1 MLSLSAIYSN
11 AKYCQTVLVH
21 FSNRLPSGK
30 TASLKNLP
38 TYVTRHES
46 KMSRRD
52 VKQTGSNTVPLGEAM
67 GRLRL
72 GGGGPSLLNPSYLG
86 GGGSSSVAVVET
98 YETRGRKDPFS
109 YWVNYAKF
117 H

>member
-11 AKYCQTVLVH
+11 AKYFQTVLVH

-38 TYVTRHES
+38 TYVTRDES
-46 KMSRRD
+46 RMSRRD

-86 GGGSSSVAVVET
+86 GGGSSSVVET
-98 YETRGRKDPFS
+98 YDTRGVHMS
-109 YWVNYAKF
+109 TKF
-117 H
+117 RENSHNI